1 MGIHPAATQMLLMAE
16 MEKDMNMFVCFV
28 FPFFFLGKQRGKA
41 SFRKQLAGIEKFSY
55 AQQASETGLQK
66 L

>member
-1 MGIHPAATQMLLMAE
+1 MAIHPAAAQVLLMAE
-16 MEKDMNMFVCFV
+16 MEKDMNIFVCFV
-28 FPFFFLGKQRGKA
+28 FLFLGKQRGKA